1 MRAAVIGAGSWGTAL
16 SQVLANNGHEVRL
29 WARKQEVADAINET
43 HRNPRYLSHATLS
56 ERIEA
61 TSSFAFALDG
71 AEAVVVV
78 TPSATMRETAE
89 SLAPYLGEQTPLVIC
104 SKGVEEGTGLV
115 PTEVFTEVVGGPQ
128 RLAALSGPTHAEEVI
143 EGMPSAT
150 VIASIDEATAAT
162 FRDLFATDSFRTYTS
177 ADVIG
182 VELCAAFK
190 NVIAIAVGVSYGMG
204 FGDNTAAVL
213 ITRGLAETS
222 RMVVACGGDAI
233 TCMGLAGAGD
243 MVVTCMSQHS
253 RNRRFGE
260 QYVAR
265 GKTLADFEAETHM
278 VVEGAIACKTLAVL
292 EERSGVELPIT
303 DAIRA
308 LVWGDMTLDVAKDL
322 VFDRPLTT
330 EFYGL

>member
-29 WARKQEVADAINET
+29 WARKRAVADAINET
-43 HRNPRYLSHATLS
+43 HRNPRYLSHAMLS

-61 TSSFAFALDG
+61 TSSFALALDG

-89 SLAPYLGEQTPLVIC
+89 SLAPYLGPHTPLVIC

-115 PTEVFTEVVGGPQ
+115 PTEVFAEVVGGPA
-128 RLAALSGPTHAEEVI
+128 RLAVLSGPTHAEEVI

-150 VIASIDEATAAT
+150 VIASTDEATAAT

-177 ADVIG
+177 ADVVG

-190 NVIAIAVGVSYGMG
+190 NVMAIAVGVSYGMG

-260 QYVAR
+260 QYVAQ

-303 DAIRA
+303 DAVRA

>member
-1 MRAAVIGAGSWGTAL
+1 MRVAVIGAGSWGTAL
-16 SQVLANNGHEVRL
+16 SQVLASNGHEVKL
-29 WARKQEVADAINET
+29 WARRQEVADVINSE
-43 HRNPRYLSHATLS
+43 HRNPRYLVEAVLS
-56 ERIEA
+56 ERIVATASVSEA
-61 TSSFAFALDG
+61 LKG
-71 AEAVVVV
+71 AEAVTVV
-78 TPSATMRETAE
+78 TPSATMRETAKN
-89 SLAPYLGEQTPLVIC
+89 LASYLGAAMPVVIC

-115 PTEVFTEVVGGPQ
+115 PTQVFAEVVGGSE

-143 EGMPSAT
+143 EGMPSGT
-150 VIASIDEATAAT
+150 VIASSDAACSEL

-177 ADVIG
+177 ADVVG

-222 RMVVACGGDAI
+222 RLVVACGGEAI

-243 MVVTCMSQHS
+243 MVVTCMSRHS

-265 GKTLADFEAETHM
+265 GASLADFEAETHM
-278 VVEGAIACKTLAVL
+278 VVEGAIACKTLSVL
-292 EERSGVELPIT
+292 EERHGVELPIT
-303 DAIRA
+303 DAVRA
-308 LVWGDMTLDVAKDL
+308 LVWGGMSLEQAKDL
-322 VFDRPLTT
+322 IFARPLTT